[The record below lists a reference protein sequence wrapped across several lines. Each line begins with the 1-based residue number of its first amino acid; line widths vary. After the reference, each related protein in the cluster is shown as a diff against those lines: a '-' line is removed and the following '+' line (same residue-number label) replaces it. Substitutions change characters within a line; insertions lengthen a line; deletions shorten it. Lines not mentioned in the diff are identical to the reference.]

1 MRTLEDV
8 ETWRGMKVVDAD
20 GDKVGTVG
28 EIYLDR
34 QTGEPEWMAVR
45 TGLFG
50 TKLSFVPIEGAEV
63 AGDRELR
70 VPYQKEQIKN
80 APKVEADGELE
91 PEEERKLY
99 EHYGRSDYGEWQG
112 DDRTTAMGLAD
123 ERAGRFG
130 RPGDAG
136 PTPGAEA
143 DLPGA
148 ADEPRIVGVRLRRV
162 IVIAEGPVDEEPV
175 GPA

>member
-1 MRTLEDV
+1 
-8 ETWRGMKVVDAD
+8 
-20 GDKVGTVG
+20 
-28 EIYLDR
+28 
-34 QTGEPEWMAVR
+34 MAVR

-130 RPGDAG
+130 RPGDAA
-136 PTPGAEA
+136 PTPDAEA
-143 DLPGA
+143 DVPGA

>member
-112 DDRTTAMGLAD
+112 EDQTTALDRPTEAAAADDR
-123 ERAGRFG
+123 AGDAAAAEG
-130 RPGDAG
+130 APAPGDDV
-136 PTPGAEA
+136 PVV
-143 DLPGA
+143 
-148 ADEPRIVGVRLRRV
+148 VGVRLRRYV
-162 IVIAEGPVDEEPV
+162 VVAEPPPDV
-175 GPA
+175 G